1 MMLVTSCIPFPFSAP
16 CDDMLAMLVCPTRWL
31 YMHLYTLTYLSMH
44 ESCLLMCRPCFN
56 TIKLCTFDPNLH
68 LSLADTTFCSFSC
81 LFAFSLVCLLFCLP
95 CLSCLFALCLFICF
109 LHLFL
114 PWLVCW
120 FLVSA
125 FASTHMEW
133 GHMELGYGFPSTS
146 KMDADA
152 SMWLS
157 QAAIVSRFRSLAS
170 PLWFMYSVKPLPSSP
185 LSPLDGLYLV
195 YHAMYHSSSSL
206 DYSDPCLLSYSYILG
221 HALGM

>member
-1 MMLVTSCIPFPFSAP
+1 MVTFDAHEALFGCNHLGGIAMMPVTSCIPFPFSAP
-16 CDDMLAMLVCPTRWL
+16 CDDMLAMLICPTRWL

-114 PWLVCW
+114 PWIVYW

-125 FASTHMEW
+125 FASTHME
-133 GHMELGYGFPSTS
+133 
-146 KMDADA
+146 
-152 SMWLS
+152 
-157 QAAIVSRFRSLAS
+157 
-170 PLWFMYSVKPLPSSP
+170 
-185 LSPLDGLYLV
+185 
-195 YHAMYHSSSSL
+195 
-206 DYSDPCLLSYSYILG
+206 
-221 HALGM
+221 